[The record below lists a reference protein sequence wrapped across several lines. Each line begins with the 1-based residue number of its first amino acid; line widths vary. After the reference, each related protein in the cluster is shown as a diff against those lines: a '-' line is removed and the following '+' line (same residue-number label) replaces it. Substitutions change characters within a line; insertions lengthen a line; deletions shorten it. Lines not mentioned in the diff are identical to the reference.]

1 MEAAGDL
8 DGISVAIRIRPL
20 SETEV
25 ANGQGAAFQCIPKYN
40 QIGQLKDGQLMRG
53 QTFDFDRVYDEQSTT
68 NQIYTASARSLVMN
82 VINGI
87 NGTIFA
93 CKRLFQSFF
102 SVLSAKFISLPV
114 SLFSLVL
121 FISIQKCIILDN
133 LPLLRKIISS
143 RDLAHS
149 HMIFFIPQK

>member
-102 SVLSAKFISLPV
+102 SVLSAKLISLPV
-114 SLFSLVL
+114 SLFFL
-121 FISIQKCIILDN
+121 FISIRKCTILDN
-133 LPLLRKIISS
+133 LPLLSKIISS
-143 RDLAHS
+143 RDLAHIY
-149 HMIFFIPQK
+149 MIFFIPQK

>member
-1 MEAAGDL
+1 METAGDL

-20 SETEV
+20 SDTEV

-82 VINGI
+82 VMNGI

-93 CKRLFQSFF
+93 CKNYLNCTLH
-102 SVLSAKFISLPV
+102 VLSPINLLVSPLP
-114 SLFSLVL
+114 
-121 FISIQKCIILDN
+121 
-133 LPLLRKIISS
+133 S
-143 RDLAHS
+143 R
-149 HMIFFIPQK
+149 PP

>member
-1 MEAAGDL
+1 MEAADL

-93 CKRLFQSFF
+93 CKKVFQFTF
-102 SVLSAKFISLPV
+102 LSAIFISL
-114 SLFSLVL
+114 
-121 FISIQKCIILDN
+121 
-133 LPLLRKIISS
+133 SS
-143 RDLAHS
+143 SPPTSSYQSESA
-149 HMIFFIPQK
+149 